1 MGRSEAKRR
10 IAVQKYLRENPG
22 SNLTD
27 AYTATGY
34 KGPPLKIKEGNLN
47 DGRSRIRLSERGDA
61 GDSNRR
67 QSMSLRPQQT
77 PEEQN
82 QNRRQN
88 YKRSSLRK
96 QGKDVVIDHVIEL
109 DLLRQTVAGM
119 RSGQARQTIER
130 LEQSYGP
137 LGNRPGNRKII
148 GSKTNEIKRQQ
159 SKAVQKR
166 LGQMESSVAN
176 QVFNAL
182 RTQVQMVPTAPIGT
196 LQGGGYRVD
205 MDPLGTGASI
215 MLP

>member
-27 AYTATGY
+27 AYQATGY

-67 QSMSLRPQQT
+67 QSMSLRPPQT
-77 PEEQN
+77 PQEQN

-96 QGKDVVIDHVIEL
+96 QGKDVVIDHVVEL
-109 DLLRQTVAGM
+109 DLLRQTVQGLRA
-119 RSGQARQTIER
+119 GQAKQTIER

-148 GSKTNEIKRQQ
+148 GSKTNELKRQQ

-166 LGQMESSVAN
+166 LGQMEASNPSTIDLFRN
-176 QVFNAL
+176 EI
-182 RTQVQMVPTAPIGT
+182 RMVPVPGVGT
-196 LQGGGYRVD
+196 LQGGGHRVS